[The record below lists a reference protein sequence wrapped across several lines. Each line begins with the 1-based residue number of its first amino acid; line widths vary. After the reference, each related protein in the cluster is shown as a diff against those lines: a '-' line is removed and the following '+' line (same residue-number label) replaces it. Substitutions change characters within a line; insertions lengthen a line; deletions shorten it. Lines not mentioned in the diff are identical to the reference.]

1 MSAVDHSVAHLLH
14 VLQGAHILVVGDV
27 MLDRYVYGEVERI
40 SPEAPVPVLR
50 ERATRCAL
58 GGAANVA
65 ANVASVGAQVTLV
78 GRVGTDAAGLELV
91 TLLEQ
96 AGIAHE
102 LVEDASTPTTT
113 KTRFVAGSQQLARV
127 DHEDVHPTGDRTA
140 GAVLASLASF
150 LDIDAPRAVV
160 LADYAKGL
168 LETSLIRDIVA
179 AAARRDVPVVTDPKG
194 TDLSRYAGSTVIKPN
209 LAEAR
214 AACPLAVDTPRD
226 AAREIRALADACLTA
241 SGARNVVLSCSA
253 DGVAVLGPDGP
264 GFSQLPTRARDVADV
279 SGAGDTLVAL
289 TALGL
294 AAELPLLEAVEIANA
309 AAGVVCGKAGT
320 ATLTGTELL
329 AVLAGG
335 GGRDLHEAH
344 RKILTG
350 SDEAHDVGEQ
360 YRADGRRLVFAN
372 GCFDLLHAGHI
383 RLLAHARSLGDALM
397 VALNSDASV
406 RKLKGEG
413 RPVQSAQ
420 DRCEI
425 MAALACVDYV
435 VLFSED
441 TPLELVKAVR
451 PAVLVKG
458 DDYKSDE
465 VVGGAETE
473 SWGGRVVLVPR
484 LEGRSTT
491 SIISSGSHPR

>member
-1 MSAVDHSVAHLLH
+1 MSAVDRSVAHSLH
-14 VLQGAHILVVGDV
+14 ALQGAHVLVIGDV
-27 MLDRYVYGEVERI
+27 MLDRYVYGDVERI

-50 ERATRCAL
+50 EKATRLVL

-65 ANVASVGAQVTLV
+65 ANVASVGARVTLV
-78 GRVGTDAAGLELV
+78 GRVGTDAAGVELAA
-91 TLLEQ
+91 LLER
-96 AGIAHE
+96 AGIAPE
-102 LVEDASTPTTT
+102 LVADAATPTTT

-127 DHEDVHPTGDRTA
+127 DHEDVHPTGVSTIK
-140 GAVLASLASF
+140 AVLTSLESF
-150 LDIDAPRAVV
+150 LGKDVPRAVV

-168 LETSLIRDIVA
+168 LGTALIRAVIA
-179 AAARRDVPVVTDPKG
+179 AATNRDVPVVTDPKG

-214 AACPLAVDTPRD
+214 AACPSAVDAHMD
-226 AAREIRALADACLTA
+226 VANEIRALADACLVA

-264 GFSQLPTRARDVADV
+264 GFAQLPTRARDVADV

-329 AVLAGG
+329 SVLVSGVG
-335 GGRDLHEAH
+335 TDLHEAH

-350 SDEAHDVGEQ
+350 SDEAHDIGEQ
-360 YRADGRRLVFAN
+360 YQLDGRRLVFAN

-413 RPVQSAQ
+413 RPIQSEQ

-441 TPLELVKAVR
+441 TPLDLVKAVR

-458 DDYKSDE
+458 DDYRSDE
-465 VVGGAETE
+465 VVGGTETE
-473 SWGGRVVLVPR
+473 SWGGEVVLVPR

-491 SIISSGSHPR
+491 SIISSGSHSR